1 MSLIERRRSLI
12 LATAFLALAAVTGA
26 NTVCAQHTPRELRRI
41 GYLSEFG
48 DFSKTRRKKP
58 SAPRQAFL
66 DGLAE
71 AGFVNGKNLII
82 EYRSAHGRRERLPDL
97 ARELV
102 ARKVE
107 VIFSWA
113 SGAEAAAE
121 ATQTVPVVFMGITD
135 PVASGFVQSLAHPGG
150 NVTGISNQGLEINP
164 KRLELLKA
172 AIPSVQ
178 HVAVLTHRAAS
189 LREQRERDLAAA
201 APSLGVTVDF
211 FEVQAPNQ
219 IPAAVAA
226 MKAAGADALLIQ
238 EFDEFHLQRKQISQL
253 ALDSRLPA
261 MCFLEDFVQA
271 GCLMSYAPDLL
282 DVFRRAGGYVARILK
297 GADPADLPVEQPTK
311 FNFVVNA
318 KTAKAIGV
326 TFSQSTLLRADRVI
340 E

>member
-1 MSLIERRRSLI
+1 MSLIVRRRSLI
-12 LATAFLALAAVTGA
+12 LVTAFLALAAATGA

-107 VIFSWA
+107 VIFSWS
-113 SGAEAAAE
+113 SGASAAAE
-121 ATQTVPVVFMGITD
+121 ATETLPVVFILVTD

-172 AIPSVQ
+172 AIPSAQ
-178 HVAVLTHRAAS
+178 RVAVLTHGKHS
-189 LREQRERDLAAA
+189 LREQMMHDLAAA
-201 APSLGVTVDF
+201 APLLGVRIDF
-211 FEVQAPNQ
+211 FEVQAPSEL
-219 IPAAVAA
+219 PGAFAA
-226 MKAAGADALLIQ
+226 MRAAGADALLIQ
-238 EFDEFHLQRKQISQL
+238 GFDEFFLQRKQISQL

-261 MCFLEDFVQA
+261 MCFLPDFVQA
-271 GCLMSYAPDLL
+271 GCLMSYGQNLL
-282 DVFRRAGGYVARILK
+282 EIFRRGGHYVGKILK
-297 GADPADLPVEQPTK
+297 GANPADLPVEQPTK
-311 FNFVVNA
+311 FDFVINA
-318 KTAKAIGV
+318 KTAKALGV
-326 TFSQSTLLRADRVI
+326 VFPRSVLLRADRVI